1 MRKKKCYFSK
11 EIDLKRE
18 TIKLFQTISDIPRYV

>member
-1 MRKKKCYFSK
+1 MSKKCYFSN

-18 TIKLFQTISDIPRYV
+18 TIKLFQTISDILRHV